1 MARPMENSNPPR
13 RSALR
18 TRLQAV
24 PVVLGLALLLAG
36 AEVAKAGGLE
46 GIGGALGDALK
57 ERLKGSGATTPAASK
72 SSVDAADKVVD
83 ALAGTA
89 KGDSR
94 REEIELGRGVA
105 AKMLGAYDLVDDPV
119 LQAYVGKVGM
129 IVATRGERPKLPWRF
144 ALVETPSVNAYAI
157 PGGVVLVTRGLY
169 ELLDTEDELAAVL
182 GHEVAHVQRKH
193 HYKVMQQQNV
203 VGALSG
209 AAASQVTVDSEL
221 LDTLWSRA
229 TEVMT
234 RGLDKSAEYE
244 ADRDGMVLAARAG
257 YDASALLT
265 VLEKIGASAAA
276 GSDTS
281 MLYSTHPAPAA
292 RLAALGDV
300 ITPELEAAA
309 GLSRAAWRLQKI
321 SADRP

>member
-1 MARPMENSNPPR
+1 MRNRNPLRHSSP
-13 RSALR
+13 R
-18 TRLQAV
+18 TRLQAL
-24 PVVLGLALLLAG
+24 PVVWGLALLLAG
-36 AEVAKAGGLE
+36 AEVAKADGLDR
-46 GIGGALGDALK
+46 IGGALGDALQK
-57 ERLKGSGATTPAASK
+57 KLKTTGTAPTATSR
-72 SSVDAADKVVD
+72 SSVDAASKVVD

-94 REEIELGRGVA
+94 QEEIELGRGVA
-105 AKMLGAYDLVDDPV
+105 AKMLGAYDLVDDPA
-119 LQAYVGKVGM
+119 LQAYVGNVGM
-129 IVATRGERPKLPWRF
+129 IVAMRGERPQLPWRF
-144 ALVETPSVNAYAI
+144 ALVESPSVNAYAV
-157 PGGVVLVTRGLY
+157 PGGVVFITRGLY
-169 ELLDTEDELAAVL
+169 ELLETEDELAAVL

-193 HYKVMQQQNV
+193 HYKVMQQQNL
-203 VGALSG
+203 VGSLSE

-265 VLEKIGASAAA
+265 VLEKISVSAAA

-281 MLYSTHPAPAA
+281 MLYSTHPTPAA
-292 RLAALGDV
+292 RLGALGDA

-309 GLSRAAWRLQKI
+309 GLSRAAWRLQEI
-321 SADRP
+321 AADNP